1 MRNSLSVSLVLFL
14 LAGCAG
20 SQQLQVDSSGGYSAL
35 AGKTLAVRTG
45 KAGKLVTET
54 PGKALLSPGLIAG
67 ALLYAASEDIAKKYN
82 VPDPAARIGNTLAD
96 QLAARHGVRR
106 APEGGQADLELH
118 VRTNDW
124 KLVYGP
130 VQWASYAPFIYVRAE
145 LKDARTGKR
154 LAAGNCSF
162 ATAQTPRR
170 SLEELFANNAA
181 LLKRDLETLADKCAD
196 QIAREML

>member
-1 MRNSLSVSLVLFL
+1 MRNSLSISLVLFL

-20 SQQLQVDSSGGYSAL
+20 SQQLQVDSGGGSSAL

-45 KAGKLVTET
+45 KVGKLVAET

-67 ALLYAASEDIAKKYN
+67 AVIYAASEDIAKKYS
-82 VPDPAARIGNTLAD
+82 VPDPAARIGEALAER
-96 QLAARHGVRR
+96 LAARHGVTR

-130 VQWASYAPFIYVRAE
+130 VQWTSYAPFIYVRAE

-170 SLEELFANNAA
+170 SLDDLLANNAA
-181 LLKRDLETLADKCAD
+181 LLKGDLETLADKCAE